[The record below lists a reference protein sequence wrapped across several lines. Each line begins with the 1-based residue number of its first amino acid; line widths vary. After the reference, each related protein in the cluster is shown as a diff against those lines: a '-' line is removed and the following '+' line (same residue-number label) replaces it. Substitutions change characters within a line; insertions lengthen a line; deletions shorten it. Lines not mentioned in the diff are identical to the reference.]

1 MGGGHRT
8 IKIYYPPGSFYYVG
22 QMPDGTSDVAE
33 RTDCSQRGADPA
45 ELPTYA
51 GLSML
56 GI

>member
-1 MGGGHRT
+1 
-8 IKIYYPPGSFYYVG
+8 
-22 QMPDGTSDVAE
+22 MPDGTSDVADETHLATQNKVGNSE
-33 RTDCSQRGADPA
+33 RTDCSQRGTDPA